1 MERQLS
7 FITPVRLRAKVV
19 HGYGR
24 GSKQLGFPTANLE
37 IRWDGDALSSST
49 LSEEERIVR
58 DFATSHRTGIYCAF
72 GSVEGAVGGKQVHQ
86 VAMSMGWNPTFDDV
100 KAKTIEPWILHQ
112 FDEDFYGCYLRLLV
126 LAYVRPEVKFESTE
140 QLKEEIAADGEF
152 CKASLSKPELAAFKK
167 DPFLTPWVVPKPL
180 TFGAHVF
187 TSTPLR
193 ETLQSLPPLQPGFVR
208 LFLAR
213 HGETDANQQGMLCG
227 GDHESELNT
236 QGVNRAWHEN
246 GLGISGCVA
255 AAVCHV
261 MFGMFLYLKGS

>member
-37 IRWDGDALSSST
+37 IRWDGDASSPKTT

-167 DPFLTPWVVPKPL
+167 DPFLTPWVVSKPL
-180 TFGAHVF
+180 ISLIFGAHVF

-236 QGVNRAWHEN
+236 QGVNRGWHEN
-246 GLGISGCVA
+246 GLGVLQLQY
-255 AAVCHV
+255 V
-261 MFGMFLYLKGS
+261 M

>member
-37 IRWDGDALSSST
+37 IRWDGDASSSNSSP

-112 FDEDFYGCYLRLLV
+112 FDEDFYDCYLRLLV

-236 QGVNRAWHEN
+236 QGVNGGWHEN
-246 GLGISGCVA
+246 GLGVLQLQY
-255 AAVCHV
+255 V
-261 MFGMFLYLKGS
+261 M